1 MQTMSRRKALAGLG
15 VGAAAVAFGACTSKG
30 GGSTAGT
37 TATTYPL
44 SGAAAE
50 LGQGTFALFDQT
62 DLNFQTLFALG
73 EAGQVTAA
81 GEVIAVVA
89 QANSV
94 PGGATYQSL
103 FDAWI
108 AMADRLAAAAA
119 ASERAGNRVT
129 AYSQYIRAA
138 RYYAQAL
145 YWVYGTSTPGAESDV
160 YTTMDDALVA
170 AMKLSPTPAEAVS
183 IPYSDGELPGWFLKP
198 ADDDVRRPTLI
209 INNGSDGQEV
219 DLLSQGGYAA
229 LKRGYNV
236 VIFEGPGQGSQL
248 FVHDVPFRPDWQN
261 VVTPIVDWLEKR
273 SDVAKDKI
281 AIRGISFGGLLVPQ
295 AASQEHRLAAV
306 VADPG
311 SLQTKDDYPPLIQD
325 VINAGTPE
333 QVNTEWTDVI
343 AEGATPMQKFTLQ
356 KSMSIFTKE
365 AHDSAMQG
373 NLSSDFYDLWT
384 AIEKYDVTGVIGQI
398 TSPTMVTEYEGDTF
412 FTTQGQQ
419 MYDGLTVSDK
429 NYVQFGSVDGTQY
442 HCGPMNPQVV
452 NEATLDWI
460 DATIGH
466 SA

>member
-1 MQTMSRRKALAGLG
+1 MQTMSRRRALAGLG
-15 VGAAAVAFGACTSKG
+15 VGAAAVALGACSSNG

-44 SGAAAE
+44 SGTAAE

-145 YWVYGTSTPGAESDV
+145 YWVYGTSTPGAEAQV

-183 IPYSDGELPGWFLKP
+183 IPYADGELPGWFLKP
-198 ADDDVRRPTLI
+198 ANDDVRRPTLI

-219 DLLSQGGYAA
+219 DLLSQGGYDA

-311 SLQTKDDYPPLIQD
+311 SLQTKDDYPSFIQD

-333 QVNTEWTDVI
+333 QVNAEWSDVI
-343 AEGATPMQKFTLQ
+343 AKGATPMQKFTLQ

-365 AHDSAMQG
+365 AHDSAMKG
-373 NLSSDFYDLWT
+373 ELSTDFYDLWT
-384 AIEKYDVTGVIGQI
+384 TIEKYDVTGVLGQI

-419 MYDGLTVSDK
+419 MYDGLTVSNK
-429 NYVQFGSVDGTQY
+429 NYEQFGSVDGTQY

-452 NEATLDWI
+452 NEATLDWV